1 MRKKTWKKRIKDA
14 AEAAGTYQPFFD
26 SVIDTLA
33 GVMEMRD
40 DAERKFIVTGGN
52 TVVTHTNKSGQTNIV
67 KNPALVVV
75 MECNAIALTYW
86 KELGL
91 TSRSYRMMTGG
102 LAPQDEK
109 TDLGGVLGAL
119 GL

>member
-33 GVMEMRD
+33 GLMEMRD
-40 DAERKFIVTGGN
+40 DAEKKFRASGGN
-52 TVVTHTNKSGQTNIV
+52 TVVAHTNKSGNTNIV

-91 TSRSYRMMTGG
+91 TSKSYKQMTGG
-102 LAPQDEK
+102 LTAQDEK
-109 TDLGGVLGAL
+109 TDLGAVLGAL